1 MKSNLP
7 KCGKGKWIINMD
19 ADSLIPFIVIWGL
32 PAFIVVRTYFKM
44 NTDDK
49 KSAINDFRS
58 CRFVL
63 TIGFIVMGT
72 FFAHLGS
79 LFAIRI
85 MELIGIG
92 FFTLGGFLSAINLWN
107 KNKTKSVI
115 ILVLI
120 AFVVLIE
127 LKKQLS

>member
-1 MKSNLP
+1 
-7 KCGKGKWIINMD
+7 MD
-19 ADSLIPFIVIWGL
+19 TDSLIPFIIIWGL
-32 PAFIVVRTYFKM
+32 PAFMVVRRYFKM

-58 CRFVL
+58 CRFIL

-92 FFTLGGFLSAINLWN
+92 FFALGGFLSAINLWN
-107 KNKTKSVI
+107 KNKIKSVI

-120 AFVVLIE
+120 AFPLWYVLN
-127 LKKQLS
+127 